1 MATTLFTMLIVSDV
15 VIIAVLPLPV
25 TSAAWSAE
33 VSRPVLSALVG
44 FPRER
49 FGA

>member
-15 VIIAVLPLPV
+15 VIIAVLPGH
-25 TSAAWSAE
+25 
-33 VSRPVLSALVG
+33 VSGMVCRGVASGLVRVVG